1 MRARGERC
9 APAGA
14 RRVTDSRGRAAPPWA
29 LTLGRERRPSGAGT
43 EASFRRGS
51 RSGPVGLFCPGP
63 IGLARE
69 AKASQ
74 HPAEPLQPL
83 QVFLLPPKNGGA
95 RGVEEASIIRRSAHF
110 AGQKLNTQS
119 KVEGGGTSWR
129 VGKWG
134 EPCIIHRVRAVRLV
148 LRYCPGGEVTPTSRS
163 TAVVQLSDFSAG
175 HGRGVSTRL

>member
-148 LRYCPGGEVTPTSRS
+148 LRYCPGGEVAPTSRS